1 MGDNT
6 KKITYKGIKTHNL
19 KNIDVDLY
27 KGGMTCIAGVS
38 GSGKSSLAFSTISG
52 ISQAEYDKMT
62 NDNKVEI
69 DYDVDYYDDV
79 IMAVPL
85 KQLNFNVNP
94 RSTVMSYFDLQKYV
108 VYVAGSITGIP
119 LSDLNYN
126 GNGRCRDCQGLGYK
140 LQPDPVS
147 IIDYDKKISDV
158 PFRCWQKT
166 YVDFFRQL
174 LIAYCDE
181 CGIDSSKRFKDL
193 AEKQKKQLLYGTGN
207 VKQTF
212 KYKAGGKTRSKT
224 SCYIGPITGL
234 EKKSDD
240 MFSHNRE
247 QYCAQKKCD
256 CCGGSRLIA
265 KTAAKE
271 LDKGFSV
278 GSLYTEDLDTL
289 EKDLTNL
296 KKNAS
301 KNFHP
306 ALENILSFIA
316 ACKKVGLGYLSL
328 TRSIASLS
336 GGELQRL
343 RIAQLLIGKMHDL
356 LIVLDEPT
364 ASLYPSEVDFTIDI
378 MKEMRKKNTLLVVE
392 HNEKVIEQADYNIY
406 LGHDGGKNG
415 GYLISKA
422 EYTKLQEGSLPYL
435 FFKGTS
441 KDNCVLDSDYVDY
454 AGSKLEIPQGS
465 ILGLCGM
472 SGCGKT
478 TILRE
483 ILPKYYENYLYVSQ
497 KPLKGNSFT
506 TVATY
511 TKLLDEIRNHF
522 SKALG
527 KDKGYFSQR
536 GKGACDKCGGTG
548 AIEIGSF
555 YEEKLFDTCDK
566 CNGTGYLQEVLAW
579 KVDGINIYDIQQM
592 TIDELIASGMSFSS
606 KASNMLEMLSNLGL
620 GYLKLS
626 QKIKTLSGGENQRI
640 KLAEALNNNNKYS
653 MIGLDEPAKGLGK
666 RDTVRLL
673 RLIYSQVSKNK
684 KTFIIAEHDTM
695 FLNYCSYFA
704 ELKREGQSTTIM
716 FQGSREQLF
725 KDKKNDIRNWL
736 IVDATEL

>member
-1 MGDNT
+1 MGD
-6 KKITYKGIKTHNL
+6 KMQKITYRGIKTHNL

-62 NDNKVEI
+62 NDNKVEV
-69 DYDVDYYDDV
+69 DYDVDSYDDV
-79 IMAVPL
+79 IMSVPL
-85 KQLNFNVNP
+85 RQLNLNVNP
-94 RSTVMSYFDLQKYV
+94 RSTVMSYFDLQKFV
-108 VYVAGSITGIP
+108 IYVAGSITGLP
-119 LSDLNYN
+119 LSDFNYN
-126 GNGRCRDCQGLGYK
+126 GDGRCRECQGLGYK

-147 IIDYDKKISDV
+147 IIDYDKKISEV

-181 CGIDSSKRFKDL
+181 CGIDSNKRFKDL
-193 AEKQKKQLLYGTGN
+193 TDKQKELLLYGTGN

-212 KYKAGGKTRSKT
+212 KYKAGGRTRSKT

-247 QYCAQKKCD
+247 QYCAQKKCN
-256 CCGGSRLIA
+256 CCSGSRLRA
-265 KTAAKE
+265 KTVVKE
-271 LDKGFSV
+271 LSKGFSV
-278 GSLYTEDLDTL
+278 GNLYTEDFDTL
-289 EKDLTNL
+289 EKVLMRL
-296 KKNAS
+296 KKNAERNVQS
-301 KNFHP
+301 
-306 ALENILSFIA
+306 ALDNILSFIA

-364 ASLYPSEVDFTIDI
+364 ASLYPSEVDFTIGI
-378 MKEMRKKNTLLVVE
+378 MDEMRKKNTLLVVE
-392 HNEKVIEQADYNIY
+392 HNDKVIENADHNIY

-415 GYLISKA
+415 GYLISKD
-422 EYTKLQEGSLPYL
+422 EYMKLQEGFLPYQ
-435 FFKGTS
+435 FFEGTS
-441 KDNCVLDSDYVDY
+441 RDSCVLDSDYVDY
-454 AGSKLEIPQGS
+454 AGSELEIPHGS
-465 ILGLCGM
+465 VLGLCGM

-478 TILRE
+478 TILRD
-483 ILPKYYENYLYVSQ
+483 ILPKYYEDYLYVSQ
-497 KPLKGNSFT
+497 KPLKGNSYT

-511 TKLLDEIRNHF
+511 TKLLDEIR
-522 SKALG
+522 SCYAKALS

-548 AIEIGSF
+548 VIEIGSF
-555 YEEKLFDTCDK
+555 YEEKLFDICDG
-566 CNGTGYLQEVLAW
+566 CNGTGYLQEVLKW
-579 KVDGINIYDIQQM
+579 KVEGVNIYDIQQM
-592 TIDELIASGMSFSS
+592 TIDELISSGMKISA
-606 KASNMLEMLSNLGL
+606 KADKMLKLLSDLGL

-626 QKIKTLSGGENQRI
+626 QKVKTLSGGENQRI
-640 KLAEALNNNNKYS
+640 KLAEALNDNKYT
-653 MIGLDEPAKGLGK
+653 MIGLDEPAKGLGN
-666 RDTVRLL
+666 RETGRLL
-673 RLIYSQVSKNK
+673 GLIYNQVSKNR

-704 ELKREGQSTTIM
+704 ELRRKGNSTTIV
-716 FQGSREQLF
+716 FQGIREQLF

-736 IVDATEL
+736 TADPAGL

>member
-1 MGDNT
+1 MQ
-6 KKITYKGIKTHNL
+6 KITYKGIKTHNL

-69 DYDVDYYDDV
+69 DYDVDSYDDV
-79 IMAVPL
+79 IMAIPL

-94 RSTVMSYFDLQKYV
+94 RSTVMSYFDLQKFV
-108 VYVAGSITGIP
+108 VYVAGSITGLP
-119 LSDLNYN
+119 LSDFNYN
-126 GNGRCRDCQGLGYK
+126 GDGRCRECQGLGYK
-140 LQPDPVS
+140 LQPDTVS
-147 IIDYDKKISDV
+147 IVDYNKKICEV

-181 CGIDSSKRFKDL
+181 CGIDSNKRFKEL
-193 AEKQKKQLLYGTGN
+193 SEKQKEKLLYGTGD
-207 VKQTF
+207 KKKTF
-212 KYKAGGKTRSKT
+212 KYKAGGRTKSKT
-224 SCYIGPITGL
+224 SCYIGPIAGL

-256 CCGGSRLIA
+256 CCSGSRLRER
-265 KTAAKE
+265 AASKE
-271 LDKGFSV
+271 LVKGFTV
-278 GSLYTEDLDTL
+278 ANLYTENLDTL
-289 EKDLTNL
+289 EKDLNKL
-296 KKNAS
+296 KQSAAKS
-301 KNFHP
+301 LHQ
-306 ALENILSFIA
+306 ALDNILSFII

-364 ASLYPSEVDFTIDI
+364 ASLYPAEINLAIDI
-378 MKEMRKKNTLLVVE
+378 MEEMCKKNTLLVVE
-392 HNEKVIEQADYNIY
+392 HNEDVIERADHNIY

-422 EYTKLQEGSLPYL
+422 EFMKLQEGTLDYR
-435 FFKGTS
+435 FFKGS
-441 KDNCVLDSDYVDY
+441 SRDACVLESDYIDY
-454 AGSKLEIPQGS
+454 AGSELEIINGS

-472 SGCGKT
+472 SGSGKT

-483 ILPKYYENYLYVSQ
+483 ILPKFYEDYLYVSQ

-511 TKLLDEIRNHF
+511 TKILDEIRSYF
-522 SKALG
+522 AKALG
-527 KDKGYFSQR
+527 KNKGYFSQR

-548 AIEIGSF
+548 VVEIGNF
-555 YEEKLFDTCDK
+555 YEEKLFDTCSK
-566 CNGTGYLQEVLAW
+566 CNGSGYLQEVLSW
-579 KVDGINIYDIQQM
+579 KIDEINIYDIQQM
-592 TIDELIASGMSFSS
+592 TVDELITS
-606 KASNMLEMLSNLGL
+606 KLKISAKDNKMLELLSNLGL

-626 QKIKTLSGGENQRI
+626 QKVKTLSGGENQRI
-640 KLAEALNNNNKYS
+640 KLAEALNDNKYS
-653 MIGLDEPAKGLGK
+653 MIGLDEPAKGLG
-666 RDTVRLL
+666 RRETARLL
-673 RLIYSQVSKNK
+673 NLIYNQVSKSK

-704 ELKREGQSTTIM
+704 ELKRKGQCTTIV

-725 KDKKNDIRNWL
+725 DDKKNDIHNWL
-736 IVDATEL
+736 TADVTEL